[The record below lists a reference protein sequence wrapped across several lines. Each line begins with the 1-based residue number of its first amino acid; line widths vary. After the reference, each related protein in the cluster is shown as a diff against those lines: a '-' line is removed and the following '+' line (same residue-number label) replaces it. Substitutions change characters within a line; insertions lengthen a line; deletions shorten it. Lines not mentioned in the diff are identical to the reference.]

1 MNGKTKRTARLNAYV
16 RAEEFAQVV
25 QMSEQAGLSMS
36 EFVRRVCLGQ
46 VVESKVDS
54 RAVLDLLRINAD
66 LGRLG
71 GLLKLWLTEP
81 DQHATDVRKLLRD
94 IMDAKDALVAKVEQL

>member
-1 MNGKTKRTARLNAYV
+1 MSIKNKRTSRLNAYV
-16 RAEEFAQVV
+16 QHEEFLIVV
-25 QMSEQAGLSMS
+25 NMSEQAGLSMS
-36 EFVRRVCLGQ
+36 EFIRRVCLGQ
-46 VVESKVDS
+46 VIESKVDS
-54 RAVLDLLRINAD
+54 RAVLDLLKVNAD

-71 GLLKLWLTEP
+71 GLLKLWLSEP

>member
-1 MNGKTKRTARLNAYV
+1 MHMCNPRNSPGLSK
-16 RAEEFAQVV
+16 
-25 QMSEQAGLSMS
+25 MSEQAGLSMS

-46 VVESKVDS
+46 VVESKIDS
-54 RAVLDLLRINAD
+54 RAVLDLLKINAD

-94 IMDAKDALVAKVEQL
+94 IMDAKDALVAKVDQL